1 MLQKDLFQ
9 KIDNRES
16 DSCRSDI
23 APREGA
29 DLLAAVGT
37 SVLVVFHIGVSASY
51 HRFQAPAVA
60 DRPVIS
66 VGEASPVE
74 VASQYIVF
82 QTGYKGNLSDI
93 EMSVVSV
100 YSYEMS
106 FKLTAEPVACFGLDK
121 V

>member
-1 MLQKDLFQ
+1 MFHIYNMLQKDLFQ

-37 SVLVVFHIGVSASY
+37 SVLIVFHIGVSASY

-66 VGEASPVE
+66 VGEASPRRGRL
-74 VASQYIVF
+74 AIHS
-82 QTGYKGNLSDI
+82 LSDWI
-93 EMSVVSV
+93 
-100 YSYEMS
+100 
-106 FKLTAEPVACFGLDK
+106 
-121 V
+121 